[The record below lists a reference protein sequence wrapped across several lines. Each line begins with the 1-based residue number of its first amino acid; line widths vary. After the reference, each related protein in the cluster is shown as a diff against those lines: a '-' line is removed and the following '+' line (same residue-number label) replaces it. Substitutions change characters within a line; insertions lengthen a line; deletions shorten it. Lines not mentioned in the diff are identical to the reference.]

1 VEEIGEAFSLGLRI
15 HFRAVLKH
23 SATIKRRPHLLKILS
38 PFFTL
43 SKALF
48 IDLTQKLSLSV
59 DML

>member
-1 VEEIGEAFSLGLRI
+1 VKEIGEAFSSGLYV
-15 HFRAVLKH
+15 HFGAVLKH
-23 SATIKRRPHLLKILS
+23 SATIKRRLHPLEILS

-48 IDLTQKLSLSV
+48 IDLTQKLSPSV